1 MHGFSI
7 YRAYKLATSSAAPQ
21 AFDIGKITAIALG
34 VVFIVLGNFMP
45 KTRSNSTIGA
55 RTKWSMYNDNT
66 WRKSNRFGAVALMV
80 AGVLTIV
87 TAVFVK
93 SSVGEVLAAVVY
105 IILAAVITTVYSHR
119 VYVQELAAE
128 TKADAR

>member
-1 MHGFSI
+1 M
-7 YRAYKLATSSAAPQ
+7 
-21 AFDIGKITAIALG
+21 
-34 VVFIVLGNFMP
+34 VFIVLGNFMP
-45 KTRSNSTIGA
+45 KTRSNSTIGV